1 MVCNDAFLAT
11 LDLATL
17 TKLPQLA
24 RQYRGVL
31 SLVSNR
37 AWMHQLYRKLKITAA
52 IFTGVD
58 VSIDRRQVLEGM
70 CSFCSRKDGC
80 PRSFEA
86 YQKEMPLWWAI
97 CRCPSLEANT
107 RRLLSAGL
115 IQANVDCH
123 ACTSNSSQ
131 DMVRTLDPQEQFHI
145 VDSARIIQRGHCR
158 SCSGMPHGRFGYSVI
173 RFDHHPFHTAEQWS
187 QLLPHELDTIQN
199 RPLRTLRLVNCSFSS
214 VSGWPVAFPFLS
226 DLQLNGKLPE
236 GEIDSLEGM
245 PQMPQLEKLMLPL
258 FLKSLECIP
267 QSLCRL
273 QSLDLGH
280 HAQIASL
287 VGLPLLPSL
296 KILVLPP
303 SILSLQGLPAQLDRL
318 VEMNMWG
325 CSRLESLRWLPVMP
339 ELKLLKL
346 PQSGPS
352 LNDFDT
358 HCSGALVSA
367 SVTELWIPS
376 SFSGLQMLSAAFATI
391 RTLHVSI
398 SGPGDTFVQFLPMPH
413 LEQLLIHGHSP
424 CQFVGLPESV
434 KIFNL

>member
-1 MVCNDAFLAT
+1 MAPQRPVSQECPNSLVADMLPVSSPSASLSNFDFLPVLVCNDAFLAT

-245 PQMPQLEKLMLPL
+245 PQMPQLE
-258 FLKSLECIP
+258 
-267 QSLCRL
+267 
-273 QSLDLGH
+273 
-280 HAQIASL
+280 
-287 VGLPLLPSL
+287 
-296 KILVLPP
+296 
-303 SILSLQGLPAQLDRL
+303 
-318 VEMNMWG
+318 N
-325 CSRLESLRWLPVMP
+325 RLESLRWLPVMP

-398 SGPGDTFVQFLPMPH
+398 SGPADTFVQFLPMPH